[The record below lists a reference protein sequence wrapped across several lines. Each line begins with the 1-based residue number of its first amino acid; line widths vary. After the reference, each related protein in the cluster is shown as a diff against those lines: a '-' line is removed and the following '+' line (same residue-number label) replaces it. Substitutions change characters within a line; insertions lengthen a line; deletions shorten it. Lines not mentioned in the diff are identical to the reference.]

1 MVCCTAGITH
11 PHRPRLGVGGGSN
24 SLARRI
30 SLLESWSR
38 LFQWSQTELTLHLSA
53 RSVVCACVNHLGLSK
68 ADFDFYVFQIRIR
81 SQAFPPAWASTGSA
95 SMAQSCQPKQYH
107 HQK

>member
-11 PHRPRLGVGGGSN
+11 PHRPRLGGGGD